1 MLFFYGI
8 LFIPLMKKKKILNL
22 ELKRK
27 RVDDTHNTRIN
38 AMHNFKPTELAI
50 SIRLIL
56 NDLDKYNLPFMYY
69 PEPDEE

>member
-1 MLFFYGI
+1 
-8 LFIPLMKKKKILNL
+8 
-22 ELKRK
+22 
-27 RVDDTHNTRIN
+27 
-38 AMHNFKPTELAI
+38 MHNFKPTELAV

>member
-1 MLFFYGI
+1 MLLCYGFLSI
-8 LFIPLMKKKKILNL
+8 IIKKKNLNL

-27 RVDDTHNTRIN
+27 RVDNTHNTRIN
-38 AMHNFKPTELAI
+38 AMHHFKPTELAI